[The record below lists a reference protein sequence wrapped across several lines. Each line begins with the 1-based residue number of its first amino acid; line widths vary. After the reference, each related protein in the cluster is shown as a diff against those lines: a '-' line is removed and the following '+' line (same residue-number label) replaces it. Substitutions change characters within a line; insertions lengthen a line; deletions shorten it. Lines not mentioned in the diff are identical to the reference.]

1 MSVMHV
7 MGDRGDIEVHW
18 AKGDAASVEIAK
30 AEWKALRDAGFEF
43 YLPEQGGR
51 GKRVKN
57 FKAEF
62 ERVIAAPG
70 VSKPE
75 PGLARRPGH
84 TRTQGTPARSRSM
97 AGGPRARRA
106 A

>member
-18 AKGDAASVEIAK
+18 TKDDAQSVETAR
-30 AEWKALRDAGFEF
+30 AEWKALRDSGFEF

-57 FKAEF
+57 FKPEF

-70 VSKPE
+70 VSKTE
-75 PGLARRPGH
+75 TGVARRPGH
-84 TRTQGTPARSRSM
+84 TRTQGTPARSRAM

-106 A
+106 T